1 MNMHIFA
8 FGHLALCSLW
18 NKYMYCIL
26 RRIVLDINLS
36 LHLLTAWILLVCYK
50 SIYCTAIL
58 FYLLLF
64 YCIYNIQYVQDIKT
78 RKFLSF

>member
-1 MNMHIFA
+1 MSNLSIYLLLDTSLCVPCGINIF
-8 FGHLALCSLW
+8 
-18 NKYMYCIL
+18 CIL

-50 SIYCTAIL
+50 SIYGNIL

-64 YCIYNIQYVQDIKT
+64 LCIYYVRTGYK
-78 RKFLSF
+78 KKLFLLSFI